1 MQHNKSINKIDVTDD
16 KNLLNYAKVDVGF
29 SAQKML
35 KELVCA
41 MKVSDRQALEFRME
55 CRSFLQDV
63 VKKLFAKCPMNY
75 PLVKNV
81 TALDP
86 RQMADTAK
94 QNNNKS
100 NMRCL
105 LIKLIENVRFNVQ
118 DADDVVRQYSMF
130 INTVATKRAT
140 KFAVF
145 NPSTFRIDA
154 LLIVV

>member
-94 QNNNKS
+94 QDSNKS

-105 LIKLIENVRFNVQ
+105 LTKLIENGRLMHKMTS
-118 DADDVVRQYSMF
+118 DVGRRRRP
-130 INTVATKRAT
+130 TVLH
-140 KFAVF
+140 VYQHCC
-145 NPSTFRIDA
+145 N
-154 LLIVV
+154 